1 MAEGWLME
9 AEKGG
14 VLLEPELS
22 KSDAESAARVMEPVM
37 LLEANW

>member
-1 MAEGWLME
+1 MIE

-14 VLLEPELS
+14 VLLELELS
-22 KSDAESAARVMEPVM
+22 KSEAESAARVMEPVM